1 MSRAWLSWSVMKVDG
16 EIEVEVENVNMMIMI
31 SEIGRAHV

>member
-1 MSRAWLSWSVMKVDG
+1 MKVDG

-31 SEIGRAHV
+31 SGIINGINGKK